1 MAEQQDPE
9 KVSIGAELT
18 SLPLGQMLSGPLMAA
33 IEAQALSAVHT
44 ADFITSVGL
53 NEDGEVITLP
63 FKFNNSV
70 TDPATGD
77 VLERETELSVP
88 LLSIVEPPHLAIN
101 DLSVSFEFK
110 IRDVMSKKTQAKYSS
125 KWGTEAS
132 TTGTVTGSAGG
143 GLLGWLGA
151 PKGEGTSTTSVK
163 TNFNVSATYQQSA
176 RHDTD
181 RSATLKMTMNAQQ
194 RVPEGFIRVL
204 SILNDSIKAQAQIP
218 PPPPASGGTP

>member
-1 MAEQQDPE
+1 MAEENIQ
-9 KVSIGAELT
+9 IGAELT

-33 IEAQALSAVHT
+33 IEAQAMSAVHT

-63 FKFNNSV
+63 FKFNNTV

-77 VLERETELSVP
+77 ALERAVELSVP

-110 IRDVMSKKTQAKYSS
+110 IRDVMSKKNQSKYTS
-125 KWGTEAS
+125 KSGTDAS
-132 TTGTVTGSAGG
+132 LEVNTKGVAGG
-143 GLLGWLGA
+143 GVLSWLGV
-151 PKGEGTSTTSVK
+151 PKAEGSTTTSVK

-194 RVPEGFIRVL
+194 RVPEGFMRVL
-204 SILNDSIKAQAQIP
+204 SILNDAIKAQAAIP
-218 PPPPASGGTP
+218 AGATPPAGG